1 MSVTNGYSIELDK
14 KLRNIQ
20 NGLVESN
27 KKRENWRKIK
37 RGLEKNE
44 RDTKEKRSGKEI
56 DKERFA
62 KRGWVGY

>member
-44 RDTKEKRSGKEI
+44 RDTKEEKRREVEKILTKKE
-56 DKERFA
+56 KER
-62 KRGWVGY
+62 K

>member
-27 KKRENWRKIK
+27 KKRENWRKK
-37 RGLEKNE
+37 KC
-44 RDTKEKRSGKEI
+44 
-56 DKERFA
+56 
-62 KRGWVGY
+62 